1 MHKDKFNDISEW
13 LGVLVYSSKKSKY
26 GKADKWISTNMEKNH
41 RTQISQKIW
50 KRKDW
55 EEPASYKYLVC
66 NLVVYTMLAI
76 LKIN

>member
-1 MHKDKFNDISEW
+1 MTYLNGWEYWYIAQRDLEH
-13 LGVLVYSSKKSKY
+13 

-50 KRKDW
+50 KRKDL
-55 EEPASYKYLVC
+55 EEPASYKYLVY
-66 NLVVYTMLAI
+66 NLVVYTILAI